1 MDSYRLWDRD
11 GDSRVNDRQYD
22 ANRCK
27 TIWGYVQRGR
37 RRIQPA
43 VELKMIY
50 STENKSF
57 LDELR
62 EEIARLTAERDYWA
76 KHTNGC
82 PGEIWGSS
90 RDACNC
96 GLKQALDGT
105 LWTGTDSEFICDALQ
120 SLQDLED

>member
-1 MDSYRLWDRD
+1 
-11 GDSRVNDRQYD
+11 
-22 ANRCK
+22 
-27 TIWGYVQRGR
+27 
-37 RRIQPA
+37 
-43 VELKMIY
+43 MIY